1 MILKSQRNA
10 LIAANVECYY
20 QIQRCH
26 WGRKKALLIGTST
39 RNFLILGIG
48 STAHLLPLLLLLLGH
63 YVITQMKGIPT
74 AGGSTAI
81 PFLKPNCQV

>member
-1 MILKSQRNA
+1 MLLPNPEVPLGK
-10 LIAANVECYY
+10 
-20 QIQRCH
+20 
-26 WGRKKALLIGTST
+26 KKALLIGTST

-74 AGGSTAI
+74 LVAPLPS
-81 PFLKPNCQV
+81 PVP